1 MSYNS
6 WSNILFHILKGHST
20 GQFGVSLQFCICPG
34 HETSSASQLLHLL
47 LHLAAVLI
55 SQIDLSMCIYFG
67 VQMYSIRSLPTML
80 YRERAEED
88 GIEDM
93 TQLEYKLLKLF
104 MLNNL
109 LIKIYNKWFLYREL
123 YNVLKIKLLLPGNFM
138 KLLFY
143 STLKKGLTE
152 N

>member
-1 MSYNS
+1 
-6 WSNILFHILKGHST
+6 
-20 GQFGVSLQFCICPG
+20 
-34 HETSSASQLLHLL
+34 
-47 LHLAAVLI
+47 
-55 SQIDLSMCIYFG
+55 
-67 VQMYSIRSLPTML
+67 MYSIRSLPTML